1 MEKERKVTKKEMF
14 GKLIEVVENAGVED
28 AVEMVAFLNHEI
40 ELVSKKRAGQT
51 KTQKAN
57 EGLIEVIYEAIANA
71 DNPMTVTEIYEVVK
85 SDEITSPQKVS
96 ALVKKLRDAGKVTR
110 VEEGRKAY
118 FKAND

>member
-96 ALVKKLRDAGKVTR
+96 ALVKKLRDAGRVTR

>member
-85 SDEITSPQKVS
+85 GDEITSPQKVS
-96 ALVKKLRDAGKVTR
+96 ALVKKLRDAGRVTR